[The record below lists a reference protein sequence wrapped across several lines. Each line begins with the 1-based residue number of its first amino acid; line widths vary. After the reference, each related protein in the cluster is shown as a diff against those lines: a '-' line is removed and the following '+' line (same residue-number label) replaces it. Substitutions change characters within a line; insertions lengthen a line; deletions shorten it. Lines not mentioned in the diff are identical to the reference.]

1 MKRKERIMNGT
12 TKYRIGAALS
22 ACAISAA
29 GFGLAAASPAGAA
42 PRDVTAGG
50 ASTHGAPAP
59 APEAA
64 ATGIYELF
72 INYGSGFG
80 DEGQLY
86 LNSNTS
92 WSLQDFSDGGSWSTV
107 GQTIGLS
114 DFNAGYTNGAA
125 WGAKTS
131 GTNLGSAKK
140 PGKEIAADLGSFT
153 WYAVFTSPAVPA
165 HATHSDG
172 PLLTAAVRAQSS
184 SATFPGTY
192 NTFISG
198 NDYQTVYNSDG
209 TWAAQGGFC
218 NKGSYLSLKVKN
230 GTVTTYT
237 DIQADMGCG
246 VDHLWMAKEHGT
258 TKLGTATKLGIV
270 SEAPSGVFN
279 NFYAVLAG

>member
-1 MKRKERIMNGT
+1 MLSKRKERTMNGT

-29 GFGLAAASPAGAA
+29 GFGLAGASPAGAA

-50 ASTHGAPAP
+50 ASTHGIAA
-59 APEAA
+59 AA
-64 ATGIYELF
+64 ATGTYELF

-80 DEGQLY
+80 DYGQLY
-86 LNSNTS
+86 LNSDTS
-92 WSLQDFSDGGSWSTV
+92 WSLQTFSDGGSWSTV
-107 GQTIGLS
+107 GQTIGMS

-131 GTNLGSAKK
+131 GMNLGSASK
-140 PGKEIAADLGSFT
+140 PGKEIAADVGSFT

-165 HATHSDG
+165 HAAHSGG
-172 PLLTAAVRAQSS
+172 PLLTAAVRPQSS

-192 NTFISG
+192 NTVVSG
-198 NDYQTVYNSDG
+198 NDFQTVYNSDG

-218 NKGSYLSLKVKN
+218 NKGTYLSLKVKK
-230 GTVTTYT
+230 GTVITYT
-237 DIQADMGCG
+237 DIQGDMGCG
-246 VDHLWMAKEHGT
+246 VDHLWMAKEHGA
-258 TKLGTATKLGIV
+258 TKLGTATKPGII